1 MELCCKKQEVI
12 LKLLDSATVYKE
24 IEKKKENKDVGKLFQ
39 YCRGPECSKPRPLN
53 INILLK
59 LPSLHQ

>member
-24 IEKKKENKDVGKLFQ
+24 IEKKKTKMLESSSSIAEDQNAL
-39 YCRGPECSKPRPLN
+39 SHAL
-53 INILLK
+53 
-59 LPSLHQ
+59 

>member
-24 IEKKKENKDVGKLFQ
+24 IEKKKKKQ
-39 YCRGPECSKPRPLN
+39 RCWKA
-53 INILLK
+53 
-59 LPSLHQ
+59 LPVLQRTRML